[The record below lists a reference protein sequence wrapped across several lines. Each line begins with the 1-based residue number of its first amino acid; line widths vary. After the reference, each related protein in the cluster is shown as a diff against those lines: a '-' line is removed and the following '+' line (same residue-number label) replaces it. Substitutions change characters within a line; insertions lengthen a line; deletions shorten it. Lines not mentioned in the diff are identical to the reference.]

1 MPIANDRNPPQCR
14 DGANFVRLGHCGA
27 GHPELLSAR
36 FPPRPLEPCDAL
48 GRSQVVRQRILIP
61 PSGGSNPPAPATHS
75 RNWETSP
82 YAAQS
87 PAFCGP
93 LRTRRLETDGTGRV
107 AAVLSARSPMP
118 IFNLRNLPAGG
129 RDRLAPARMR
139 PVKRRGAPTRPA
151 RVRGFAAS
159 PGLEASRINRGRAA
173 LPVRSRAAEG
183 FV

>member
-1 MPIANDRNPPQCR
+1 MSDSGEQKSRNIGEAGADMVSAAAL
-14 DGANFVRLGHCGA
+14 DGSGY
-27 GHPELLSAR
+27 
-36 FPPRPLEPCDAL
+36 
-48 GRSQVVRQRILIP
+48 RILIP

-93 LRTRRLETDGTGRV
+93 LRSRRLETDGTGRV

-118 IFNLRNLPAGG
+118 IFNLRNLPAGA

-139 PVKRRGAPTRPA
+139 PA
-151 RVRGFAAS
+151 
-159 PGLEASRINRGRAA
+159 
-173 LPVRSRAAEG
+173 
-183 FV
+183 